1 MNPQLDTD
9 RNHHLRLI
17 VHLLLILVGIV
28 AIEVVLRVA
37 WGEAPK
43 PMQNV
48 AWWQAMGG
56 LMDKH
61 GHINTLVVTPDG
73 YYYRVSDGAKC
84 RFD

>member
-1 MNPQLDTD
+1 MPREPITD
-9 RNHHLRLI
+9 NELVWWVI
-17 VHLLLILVGIV
+17 AILLAFIAILLVCV
-28 AIEVVLRVA
+28 S
-37 WGEAPK
+37 K
-43 PMQNV
+43 PVPRSGDVMTGKEL
-48 AWWQAMGG
+48 MEHRR